1 MALDRRS
8 VAGETL
14 ARLDL
19 HNRLG
24 MQEAALVRRGRIGF
38 AYRLAIAII
47 KPLLLAAYPKAS
59 PEELVAAHGY
69 AYGGAIIQDFGYYP
83 HGSRLFSDLAHYVRT
98 GDFIVN
104 LIANAKDLN
113 EYAFA
118 LGSLAHYAGDQQGHS
133 IAVNMAVPLLY
144 PKLFKKF
151 GPIVTYEDDHVSHLK
166 MEFAFDVLQ
175 VARGNYAP
183 TAYHDF
189 IGFNVATPVLER
201 AFEQTYC
208 LKMRDL
214 FSDLDRSIGTYRHLV
229 GTTLPRATRV
239 AWAMKKDE
247 IAKPV
252 GGQPS
257 RTKRKFLYTLSR
269 SNYEK
274 EWGSAY
280 ERPTKKECF
289 LAFLIQLLPKFGPL
303 KALSFQPPTPATEEL
318 FMKSFDNTVDQYR
331 ALLNSVGTRSLRL
344 PELNLDTG
352 KPTGAVAYHAADEA
366 RAVLIKK
373 QAIAGCPATST
384 R

>member
-1 MALDRRS
+1 MRASQLVVLALLWLPASAPAYS
-8 VAGETL
+8 VLTHEAVIDS
-14 ARLDL
+14 AWDL
-19 HNRLG
+19 S
-24 MQEAALVRRGRIGF
+24 
-38 AYRLAIAII
+38 I